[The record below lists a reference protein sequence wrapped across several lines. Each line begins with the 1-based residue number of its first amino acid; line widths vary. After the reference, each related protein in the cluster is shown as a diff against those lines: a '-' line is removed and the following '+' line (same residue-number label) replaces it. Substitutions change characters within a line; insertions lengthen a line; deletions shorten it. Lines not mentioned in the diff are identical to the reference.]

1 MKRNI
6 NLLRTSRFFVGAFM
20 IATTI
25 TSCTDLEIEETDS
38 LIAEE
43 AGFVGVTDPS
53 SFLDGVFGQLYGQIG
68 GQERLFALSEV
79 TTDAALIPTRGADWG
94 DNGAWRQL
102 HQHNWPVN
110 QRDIEGTFQEFNSIH
125 FKAAQVLSPLSTS
138 ATTEDRGNALFLR
151 AIGMWV
157 VLDNFAQ
164 VPVRDPAASL
174 FDEVIVL
181 RGQEAVDQIV
191 SDLNEAID
199 ILPAGGPGAGSGDF
213 AAHIRPTKAAARFLL
228 AKVLLNKHIYLETS
242 PDNADMQ
249 QVVSLVDQ
257 ITGESYAL
265 ESGYFNIFRPE
276 SDNESILVA
285 TTGASNRIFNGLHY
299 NSTNVRG
306 GGWNGFST
314 LAEYYDLFEGDPNT
328 NVAGSGQEE
337 RRGVV
342 PTIGTPFTSEDGTKD
357 DLTHPLPANTDQGPD
372 GFTDGSAV
380 GVGVFSGQQYGDTGV
395 ALEARNGGGPLEFS
409 RNFTDGNG
417 DINLSNNNEKTGI
430 RVTKYSPSFD
440 EGNNR
445 NHEIFFRY
453 ADAHLMKAEA
463 IHRSGGDATAMIN
476 ELRLIRN
483 ASPLGAV
490 TDQDIIDERGR
501 ELYAELWRRND
512 LVRFGQFT
520 RDWQLKDP
528 TYVGD
533 DSRNK
538 FPIPASQL
546 ILNPNLMQNPGY

>member
-6 NLLRTSRFFVGAFM
+6 NLLRTTRFMVGAFM
-20 IATTI
+20 IAATI
-25 TSCTDLEIEETDS
+25 TSCTDLELEETDS
-38 LIAEE
+38 VISDASF
-43 AGFVGVTDPS
+43 AGVTEPA

-68 GQERLFALSEV
+68 TQSNIFALSEV

-110 QRDIEGTFQEFNSIH
+110 QRDIEATFQEFNSIH
-125 FKAAQVLSPLSTS
+125 FKAAQVLSELTTA
-138 ATTEDRGNALFLR
+138 ATAEDRGNALFLR
-151 AIGMWV
+151 AMGMWV
-157 VLDNFAQ
+157 ILDNFAQ
-164 VPVRDPAASL
+164 IPVRDPAAPL
-174 FDEVIVL
+174 FDDVVVL
-181 RGQEAVDQIV
+181 RGQEAIDQIV

-199 ILPAGGPGAGSGDF
+199 VLPAGGPGAGSGEF
-213 AAHIRPTKAAARFLL
+213 SAHIRPTKAAARFLL

-257 ITGESYAL
+257 IAGENYGI

-276 SDNESILVA
+276 SDNESILVGTAA
-285 TTGASNRIFNGLHY
+285 TEARVFNGLHY
-299 NSTNVRG
+299 NSSNVRG

-314 LAEYYDLFEGDPNT
+314 LAEYYDLFEGDPNI

-337 RRGVV
+337 RRGFV
-342 PTIGTPFTSEDGTKD
+342 PTMGTPFTGEDGTED
-357 DLTHPLPANTDQGPD
+357 VLTHPLPANTDQGPD

-380 GVGVFSGQQYGDTGV
+380 GVGFLIGQQYGDTGV
-395 ALEARNGGGPLEFS
+395 ALEARNGGGPLEFT
-409 RNFTDGNG
+409 RDFTDGNG
-417 DINLSNNNEKTGI
+417 DINLINNNEKTGI
-430 RVTKYSPSFD
+430 RVTKYNISYD
-440 EGNNR
+440 QGRNR
-445 NHEIFFRY
+445 NHLIVFRY
-453 ADAHLMKAEA
+453 SDAHLMKAEA

-483 ASPLGAV
+483 ATPLGAV
-490 TDQDIIDERGR
+490 TDQDILDERGR

-520 RDWQLKDP
+520 NDWQLKDP
-528 TYVGD
+528 AYVGD
-533 DSRNK
+533 DTRNK

-546 ILNPNLMQNPGY
+546 ILNPNLTQNPGY